1 MNITDRLNRL
11 VQARRPEIGARGIKK
26 DLANS
31 CKISYEAVRQWFA
44 GDTGNIKNEHLV
56 SIAQEYDTTVDWL
69 LIGSGE
75 PPIRS
80 PAPVTAAPLGPLP
93 EFYDPDKHLV
103 IPRYDAS
110 GSMGDGIVLPEHI
123 QVIEQMVVSRDWL
136 RKQNLVHTGI
146 PRLAITTGIGDSMK
160 GTFSDGDPLLVDSGV
175 NTFEADGIY
184 FFSIDGAA
192 HIKRLQRIGGGK
204 VKVISDNPVY
214 ERWEAD
220 ISQVIIHAKVL
231 IGLNVRKME

>member
-11 VQARRPEIGARGIKK
+11 VQARRPDIGARGIKR

-31 CKISYEAVRQWFA
+31 CGISYEAVRQWFA

-56 SIAQEYDTTVDWL
+56 SIAQEYETTVDWL
-69 LIGSGE
+69 LIGEGD
-75 PPIRS
+75 PPTRS
-80 PAPVTAAPLGPLP
+80 ADPVTAAPLGLLP
-93 EFYDPDKHLV
+93 DHYDPDKHLV
-103 IPRYDAS
+103 IPRYDAV
-110 GSMGDGIVLPEHI
+110 GSMGKGLILPEHV
-123 QVIEQMVVSRDWL
+123 QVIEQLVVSRDWL
-136 RKQNLVHTGI
+136 RKQNLVYTGV

-175 NTFEADGIY
+175 NTFESDGIY
-184 FFSIDGAA
+184 FFTIEDAA

-214 ERWEAD
+214 ERWEAE
-220 ISQVIIHAKVL
+220 ISDLIIHAKVL
-231 IGLNVRKME
+231 IGLNVRKMD